1 MKLKYI
7 VLSTLATLAVFATVT
22 FNACKVDKCKN
33 VSCAYS
39 GVCKEGVCLCQ
50 VGYEGDHCET
60 VTRDKFLGIWDVNE
74 DGTITGPAQYSL
86 SITEGTQID
95 KVYIDNF
102 NNVIQGV
109 KIEGICYK
117 DTLYIPSQTVTL
129 PAPLSTTYTVSGKAQ
144 ITDTNPLNQHYY
156 QHAIMNFY
164 YKITDQNGIV
174 NEFGSLGAGPSIWA
188 KQ

>member
-1 MKLKYI
+1 MKVKYI
-7 VLSTLATLAVFATVT
+7 VLSTLATLALFAAVT

-39 GVCKEGVCLCQ
+39 GVCKDGVCLCQ
-50 VGYEGDHCET
+50 TGYEGDHCET

-74 DGTITGPAQYSL
+74 DGTITGPAQYSI
-86 SITEGTQID
+86 SITEGSQID
-95 KVYIDNF
+95 HVSIDNF

-109 KIEGICYK
+109 KVDGICYK
-117 DTLYIPSQTVTL
+117 DTLYIPVQTVTL
-129 PAPLSTTYTVSGKAQ
+129 PQPLGTTYTISGKAQ

-164 YKITDQNGIV
+164 YKITDQNGIT

-188 KQ
+188 K